1 MAIRRKRITA
11 LRSVIKRDE
20 HQLATEKDDM
30 TRALQLLRKHEQ
42 EMSSADDQLRDV
54 ESKMRECIGE
64 DGTLSLTSLDR
75 WRRYLPEV
83 QRRHRQARETTSRSE
98 VAVDQTTQAVTRRR
112 AGIRAVEKVRD
123 RLSAA
128 RRKEDDR
135 EAAKE
140 IDATYLQRWR
150 RPE

>member
-1 MAIRRKRITA
+1 MAIRRKRIKA

-30 TRALQLLRKHEQ
+30 TRAVQLLRKHER
-42 EMSSADDQLRDV
+42 EMSNADDQLRDV

-64 DGTLSLTSLDR
+64 DGVLSLGALDR

-83 QRRHRQARETTSRSE
+83 QRQHRQASETKSRSE

-140 IDATYLQRWR
+140 VDATYLQRWR